1 MKYSVNMGHW
11 CSVFAVPTDIID
23 KYIKTAS
30 GSAIKVLIFLLRYS
44 GNIFDST
51 RIASETGL
59 TNEDVLNAL
68 AFWKQAGFINKA
80 PEQMPDSPQ
89 QNTPAVQF
97 DSIKKDFSV
106 PQSSINYILKPD
118 EIAEKLEKDNE
129 TREYF
134 KMAVLCFQH
143 ELTYQEQKCLIW
155 INEILG
161 LNTDVCLQLISYCA
175 SIEKLSPQYI
185 NTIAI
190 DWEKRNIDTCEL
202 AKEEITRLTEIR
214 SLRSKFLG
222 MLGLDNR
229 PITKKEDEL
238 ITHWVEL
245 GFSEELINFA
255 YEKTVNSIGT
265 RSLPYMARILDN
277 WHAKG
282 LKSVSDV
289 AEAEKKSPYK
299 NKNKQR
305 RKGFIQDDPSFD
317 VDFAD
322 EY

>member
-44 GNIFDST
+44 GNIFDSEK
-51 RIASETGL
+51 IASETGL
-59 TNEDVLNAL
+59 TNDEALNAL
-68 AFWKQAGFINKA
+68 NFWKQAGFINNTLGGFS
-80 PEQMPDSPQ
+80 DSRQ
-89 QNTPAVQF
+89 QNTPAAQF

-106 PQSSINYILKPD
+106 PQNSINYILKPD

-143 ELTYQEQKCLIW
+143 ELTYQEQKCLLW
-155 INEILG
+155 MNDVLG

-175 SIEKLSPQYI
+175 SIKKLSPQYI
-185 NTIAI
+185 NTLAI

-202 AKEEITRLTEIR
+202 AKEEIARLNELK

-222 MLGLDNR
+222 ILGLDNR

-238 ITHWVEL
+238 ITHWIEL
-245 GFSEELINFA
+245 GHSEELVNFA
-255 YEKTVNSIGT
+255 YERTVNAIGN
-265 RSLPYMARILDN
+265 RSLPYMAKILDN
-277 WHAKG
+277 WYAKG
-282 LKSVSDV
+282 LHSVSDV
-289 AEAEKKSPYK
+289 TDAEEKSPYK
-299 NKNKQR
+299 GKKKH

-317 VDFAD
+317 VSFAD

>member
-44 GNIFDST
+44 GNIFDSEK
-51 RIASETGL
+51 IASETGL
-59 TNEDVLNAL
+59 TNDEALNAL
-68 AFWKQAGFINKA
+68 DFWKQARFINNTLGGF
-80 PEQMPDSPQ
+80 PDSRQ
-89 QNTPAVQF
+89 QNAPDIQF
-97 DSIKKDFSV
+97 DSIKKDFTV
-106 PQSSINYILKPD
+106 PQSSINYSIKPD

-143 ELTYQEQKCLIW
+143 ELTYQEQKCLLW
-155 INEILG
+155 MNNVLG

-175 SIEKLSPQYI
+175 SIKKLSPQYI
-185 NTIAI
+185 NTLAI

-202 AKEEITRLTEIR
+202 AKEEIARLNELK

-222 MLGLDNR
+222 ILGLDNR
-229 PITKKEDEL
+229 QITKKEDEL
-238 ITHWVEL
+238 FTHWIEL
-245 GFSEELINFA
+245 GHSEELVNFA
-255 YEKTVNSIGT
+255 YERTVNAIGN
-265 RSLPYMARILDN
+265 RSLPYMAKILDN
-277 WHAKG
+277 WYAKG
-282 LKSVSDV
+282 LHSVSDV
-289 AEAEKKSPYK
+289 TDAEEKSPYK
-299 NKNKQR
+299 GKKKH

-317 VDFAD
+317 VSFAD

>member
-44 GNIFDST
+44 GNIFDSEK
-51 RIASETGL
+51 IASETGL
-59 TNEDVLNAL
+59 TNDEALNAL
-68 AFWKQAGFINKA
+68 DFWKQARFINNTLGGF
-80 PEQMPDSPQ
+80 PDSRQ
-89 QNTPAVQF
+89 QNAPDIQF
-97 DSIKKDFSV
+97 DSIKKDFTV
-106 PQSSINYILKPD
+106 PQSSINYSIKPD

-143 ELTYQEQKCLIW
+143 ELTYQEQKCLLW
-155 INEILG
+155 MNNVLG

-175 SIEKLSPQYI
+175 SIKKLSPQYI
-185 NTIAI
+185 NTLAI

-202 AKEEITRLTEIR
+202 AKEEIARLNELK

-222 MLGLDNR
+222 ILGLDNR

-238 ITHWVEL
+238 ITHWIEL
-245 GFSEELINFA
+245 GHSEELVNFA
-255 YEKTVNSIGT
+255 YEKTVNAIGN
-265 RSLPYMARILDN
+265 RSLPYMAKILDN
-277 WHAKG
+277 WYAKG
-282 LKSVSDV
+282 LHSVSDV
-289 AEAEKKSPYK
+289 TDAEEKSPYK
-299 NKNKQR
+299 GKKKH

-317 VDFAD
+317 VSFAD